1 MMPGVNQSG
10 AGGIASEATSGTC
23 QNCTVLNQ
31 SLDEYVAALLTLKQ
45 KIIDT
50 DLLLCEYKEK
60 CDELQKSQRESA
72 KLHKELDEVL
82 LKLGPLEKQTA
93 EYEAVRA
100 ELEETKA
107 ALKECQAKSE
117 KVDCLRDE
125 NAKALAMNSKL
136 EEAVKKAEDVAHT
149 QSLENTKL
157 RSEKEMLESDLQRTQ
172 ESLRLSEQAVE
183 ELENLKLQNAKA
195 LILKSNLENQLLALE
210 DMNLKQN
217 QTIQDLKSKNTS
229 LEKSMRSV
237 EEKLVTLE
245 KEFNK
250 ETRCSSTQT
259 ENQTKVDKAKIWSL
273 LQEVWHC
280 VDPLSKT
287 PENLD
292 LNDNQRLMFRPPPC
306 PLPISPVRNSVPQ
319 LTVSTPK
326 GAKVSPG
333 KSRSESSLASACSP
347 SKEQKKKKISR
358 KKKRSLESV
367 DEDESCAKTDDVSD
381 LSLNKDGPDEHLL
394 ERGTCSK
401 SPDVWEILSLSWPL
415 PAPLSPLPPDD
426 LAEME
431 VDTSL
436 KEGSN
441 SEAEDGQK
449 SQSTELEPLKDSVAV
464 SSVCLSPGNQLSM
477 GTSSITPDTDNK
489 SPQKGSTESQEMQ
502 EENKCKIEGNTEDS
516 PSTPATAGLHNES
529 DKEQVNLTQATI
541 IPAESQ
547 LGNKKEHTNQTI
559 STQQCNGGHEVP
571 KANCN
576 DGVREVSEPV
586 QQLIIS
592 EKCKDEKDE
601 SVQHQS
607 EVKAN
612 LPGYSSL
619 TPDTCTMTERTVEEI
634 QSVPALKM
642 VEGQNGYGGQ
652 DGESS
657 CSKMNGVTSG
667 DSSEDEEFLGLKRK
681 VRGIGLRPADLDS
694 VGSNGKQEPVAHVQ
708 GTICEAKEEHLQ
720 PEDEKDNEFVK
731 DDSITMNMCKPVV
744 LEDSAGVDIEQ
755 ETGQTKEN
763 THESENYPNHSVPIL
778 DEHNKQEES
787 ETFSPNI
794 ENMDGDVKE
803 DGAVPNDPSVKS
815 QYICPASSINT
826 PPLSS
831 LVKSLNLPLSD
842 VAFRNA
848 LASSQSPES
857 IGKVLTEMGPPL
869 PPVLLPLTATPP
881 KFRKHLTPNR
891 PTIQLPTWSSTEGP
905 FSLKQ
910 QSKEQSPDPGLQEE
924 VKSSLSMTTPSPSR
938 GVPSS
943 PLQFGS
949 ATPKHALPVPGRLPS
964 SALNSPS
971 PVSQENS
978 MQILDTMYPE
988 LSAQARTLNI
998 LRGNVN
1004 LGRSAN
1010 ENGASPPSVNPIS
1023 GNKTINSSST
1033 AFTKTDQKA
1042 KRIGANV
1049 LLPKSAKRLR
1059 LDTCSPDPARL
1070 TPPVQPVS
1078 DDKPSNGV
1086 ASPKSCPANGPSS
1099 NSETARKEGETV
1111 DDISDAQSPIIS
1123 AFEKLNNSNFDVLP
1137 VIRSHVFLG
1146 RISEVPVLRDEEKC
1160 VISDFCLKQSTAE
1173 EFMLA
1178 ILSKIKLERAVMK
1191 HELLQSLCR
1200 VYVGLCRWAGDCQRA
1215 HALAYSL
1222 LKEDFPEAPKLVLFM
1237 VTTWPTILSHDS
1249 LLCRAINVVS
1259 KLRAEGE
1266 ILDYLNKY
1274 LHWDE
1279 RPPGDLHEMVTTTLK
1294 ALLEDGTLMFQKQD
1308 RHGYDLCPA
1317 AWDYI
1322 FSLDLLCA
1330 HLGWK
1335 WTHDNIVGKELWP
1348 VMNAWVSQPRPQQTP
1363 VRDICVAAVLRLIGR
1378 LGQLGL
1384 KEKLCMSVQNVAKA
1398 INLFG
1403 KHGISEGVPW
1413 EVQLAAVYAIY
1424 DLSPSNPKDALE
1436 ALASWRGE
1444 ITQPVPPAIT
1454 SCITQIGSICRQIRP

>member
-60 CDELQKSQRESA
+60 CDDILYALEST

-107 ALKECQAKSE
+107 ALKVYQAKSE
-117 KVDCLRDE
+117 EVDCLREE
-125 NAKALAMNSKL
+125 NAKALAITTCFSL
-136 EEAVKKAEDVAHT
+136 HSDAAHT

-157 RSEKEMLESDLQRTQ
+157 RSEKKMLESDLQSTR
-172 ESLRLSEQAVE
+172 ESLRLTQQAVE

-210 DMNLKQN
+210 DTNLKQN
-217 QTIQDLKSKNTS
+217 HTIQDLKSKNSS
-229 LEKSMRSV
+229 LEKSLKSV
-237 EEKLVTLE
+237 EENLVTLE

-259 ENQTKVDKAKIWSL
+259 ENEPKVDKAKLWSL
-273 LQEVWHC
+273 LQEVWRC

-292 LNDNQRLMFRPPPC
+292 LKDNQHLMFRPSRSPPC
-306 PLPISPVRNSVPQ
+306 PLPVSPVRNSVPQ
-319 LTVSTPK
+319 LTVWRPK
-326 GAKVSPG
+326 GAKE
-333 KSRSESSLASACSP
+333 KSKSESAGACSL
-347 SKEQKKKKISR
+347 SKEEKKKKIV
-358 KKKRSLESV
+358 KKKKSLEAM
-367 DEDESCAKTDDVSD
+367 DGGESCTKTDEASD
-381 LSLNKDGPDEHLL
+381 LSLNKDCPDEHLL
-394 ERGTCSK
+394 ERGNRSK

-415 PAPLSPLPPDD
+415 PALLSPLPPDD

-436 KEGSN
+436 KEGSI

-449 SQSTELEPLKDSVAV
+449 SQSTEPEPLKDSVAV
-464 SSVCLSPGNQLSM
+464 SSVYMSPENQLSM
-477 GTSSITPDTDNK
+477 VTSSITPDTDNK
-489 SPQKGSTESQEMQ
+489 SSQSVSTEGQEMQ
-502 EENKCKIEGNTEDS
+502 EENKCEIEGNAEDS
-516 PSTPATAGLHNES
+516 PSSLATAGLHDES
-529 DKEQVNLTQATI
+529 DEEQVNLNQATI
-541 IPAESQ
+541 ITAESK
-547 LGNKKEHTNQTI
+547 LITKEEHANQFI

-592 EKCKDEKDE
+592 ERFPDEKDE

-607 EVKAN
+607 EVNTN
-612 LPGYSSL
+612 LPGYSLQSTL
-619 TPDTCTMTERTVEEI
+619 TPDTCSKTERTVEAI
-634 QSVPALKM
+634 QSISALKTA
-642 VEGQNGYGGQ
+642 EGQNGCGGQ
-652 DGESS
+652 GGESS

-667 DSSEDEEFLGLKRK
+667 DSSEEEEFLGLKRK

-694 VGSNGKQEPVAHVQ
+694 VASNGKHESVAHVQ
-708 GTICEAKEEHLQ
+708 GTNCEAKEEHLH
-720 PEDEKDNEFVK
+720 PENEKDGEFVK
-731 DDSITMNMCKPVV
+731 DDSITMNMG
-744 LEDSAGVDIEQ
+744 DNAGVDTEQ
-755 ETGQTKEN
+755 ETGLTKKN
-763 THESENYPNHSVPIL
+763 THESENNPNHPLPIH
-778 DEHNKQEES
+778 DEHNHQEES
-787 ETFSPNI
+787 ESFSPNI
-794 ENMDGDVKE
+794 ENMDGDLKE
-803 DGAVPNDPSVKS
+803 DGAIPKDPSVKS
-815 QYICPASSINT
+815 QYEAPYSKT
-826 PPLSS
+826 
-831 LVKSLNLPLSD
+831 
-842 VAFRNA
+842 
-848 LASSQSPES
+848 
-857 IGKVLTEMGPPL
+857 
-869 PPVLLPLTATPP
+869 
-881 KFRKHLTPNR
+881 R

-910 QSKEQSPDPGLQEE
+910 QSEEPSPDPGLQEE
-924 VKSSLSMTTPSPSR
+924 VKASLSMTTPSPSR

-971 PVSQENS
+971 PSASQENS

-1010 ENGASPPSVNPIS
+1010 ESGSSPPSINPIS

-1042 KRIGANV
+1042 KRIHANV

-1059 LDTCSPDPARL
+1059 LDTCSPDPASL

-1078 DDKPSNGV
+1078 DDKSSNGV
-1086 ASPKSCPANGPSS
+1086 ASPKSCPTNGPSS
-1099 NSETARKEGETV
+1099 NGQTARKEGETV
-1111 DDISDAQSPIIS
+1111 DDVNDTQSLIIS

-1160 VISDFCLKQSTAE
+1160 VISDFCLMQSTAE

-1200 VYVGLCRWAGDCQRA
+1200 VYVGLCRWRGDCQKA

-1279 RPPGDLHEMVTTTLK
+1279 RPPGDTHEMITSTLK
-1294 ALLEDGTLMFQKQD
+1294 ALLEDGTLLFQKQD
-1308 RHGYDLCPA
+1308 RYGYDLCSA
-1317 AWDYI
+1317 AWNYI

-1348 VMNAWVSQPRPQQTP
+1348 VMNAWVTQPRPQQTP

-1384 KEKLCMSVQNVAKA
+1384 KEKLCTSVQNVAKA

-1424 DLSPSNPKDALE
+1424 DLAPSNPKEALE

-1444 ITQPVPPAIT
+1444 ITQPVPPAVT
-1454 SCITQIGSICRQIRP
+1454 SCITQIGSICRQIKP